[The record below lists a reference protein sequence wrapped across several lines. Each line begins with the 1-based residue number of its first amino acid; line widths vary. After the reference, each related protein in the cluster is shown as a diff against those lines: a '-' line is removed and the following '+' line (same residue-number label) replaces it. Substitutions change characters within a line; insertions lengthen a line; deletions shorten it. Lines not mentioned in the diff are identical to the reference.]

1 MWYVWLLEGISY
13 SVQQWRGGRGARHR
27 GRAPIMLCD
36 SRAEPSRQGVP
47 RTRLNPHPADRLSLL
62 SFRSP
67 AHYHE
72 AAPAMS
78 TFYWNQLNSLNA
90 VHDKHW
96 ELQFISFSLSH
107 PIVIHP
113 LTRPDSLLHFSA
125 LYMFYLLN
133 YLLKCRRGCRKWRLI
148 FGHAPPPA
156 CCEVNQVRHFL
167 FVDICQINLHDL
179 CQTKNSVKF
188 VSLFI
193 IYLDIFRSGFALV
206 TLWRRRFVAII
217 SKDLIYKV
225 FDNFLKSLIGDRF

>member
-78 TFYWNQLNSLNA
+78 TFYRNQLNSLNA

-148 FGHAPPPA
+148 FGHVPPCVLRSKPSEA
-156 CCEVNQVRHFL
+156 L
-167 FVDICQINLHDL
+167 FVCWHLPNQFARFMSNEKFGKICLVIYYLL
-179 CQTKNSVKF
+179 RYFSV
-188 VSLFI
+188 
-193 IYLDIFRSGFALV
+193 
-206 TLWRRRFVAII
+206 RFCSSDVMATSICC
-217 SKDLIYKV
+217 Y
-225 FDNFLKSLIGDRF
+225 NFQRPHI